1 MSEVEVID
9 IALVAVAFCLACTAR
24 LSDSLSL
31 SHGAI
36 MLWSAGPLEDVCG
49 RRVEARVGSMALGYI
64 ESLPGPNL
72 SSIQWILIQFLL
84 HHERA
89 LGT

>member
-1 MSEVEVID
+1 
-9 IALVAVAFCLACTAR
+9 
-24 LSDSLSL
+24 
-31 SHGAI
+31 

-49 RRVEARVGSMALGYI
+49 RRVEARVGSMALGHF

-72 SSIQWILIQFLL
+72 SIQWILIQFLL

>member
-1 MSEVEVID
+1 LFEVKVID
-9 IALVAVAFCLACTAR
+9 IALVAVTFCLVCAVR

-49 RRVEARVGSMALGYI
+49 RRVEAKLGSMALGYF

-72 SSIQWILIQFLL
+72 SIQ
-84 HHERA
+84 
-89 LGT
+89 